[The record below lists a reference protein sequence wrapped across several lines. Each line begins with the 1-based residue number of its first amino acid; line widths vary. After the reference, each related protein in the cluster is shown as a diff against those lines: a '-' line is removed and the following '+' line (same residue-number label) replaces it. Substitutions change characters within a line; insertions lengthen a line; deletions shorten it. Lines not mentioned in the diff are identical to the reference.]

1 MTPLLLA
8 FFLGG
13 TLSFLLEALIRPR
26 VRPPWRRPLAAVL
39 VHIGS
44 WCLLYAAFLLLVQ
57 RPWFAAVFILCLQ
70 LVLLQ
75 SHHVKWCSL
84 KEPFLV
90 QDFEYFLDAI
100 RHPRL
105 YLPFFGIWLA
115 SAASLAGAA
124 AIAAFLWWE
133 PWWPGRVGLLSAL
146 GTLLALVLFGAAL
159 LQAGLARLPTVSLQP
174 EDDLAALGLS
184 AYLWSYARQIKRPL
198 DVRLSPASFRQ
209 PPKVHNP
216 DALPHVVAVQSESF
230 FDPRRWSDVV
240 RPDVLPHWDRLTA
253 QSLSQG
259 PLAVPAWG
267 ANTVRTEAAF
277 LSGLTPGALGI
288 HRFNPYPQFV
298 RQPPPNL
305 LRSVK
310 QLGYRCVAIHPYPAS
325 FYLRDRVLPALGVD
339 EFLDIHD
346 FDAGQKDGQYIGDA
360 ALSQRVAQLLENQDG
375 RPLFILVITMENH
388 GPLHLES
395 PQDNDWQRLSAGAS
409 AGSRPAALRE
419 LAVYLRHLC
428 NADQMLGDVSQCLA
442 QQTRGGLLCW
452 YGDHVPI
459 MDKVY
464 GHLGEPT
471 GTTDYLIWSTR
482 DAEHS
487 SDMQPRDVS
496 QLGIELLERIVA
508 HSQDPSPRQ
517 DTSPSPRNKA

>member
-8 FFLGG
+8 FSLGG

-39 VHIGS
+39 VHLGS
-44 WCLLYAAFLLLVQ
+44 WCLIYAAFLLLVQ

-133 PWWPGRVGLLSAL
+133 LWWPGHIGILPAL
-146 GTLLALVLFGAAL
+146 GTVAILMLSGAAL
-159 LQAGLARLPTVSLQP
+159 LQAGLARLPDISLQP
-174 EDDLAALGLS
+174 EDDLAALGLY
-184 AYLWSYARQIKRPL
+184 AYLWTYARQIKRPL

-209 PPKVHNP
+209 PPKVRNP
-216 DALPHVVAVQSESF
+216 DTLPHVVAVQSESF

-240 RPDVLPHWDRLTA
+240 RPDVLPHWDRLKA
-253 QSLSQG
+253 ESLSQG

-277 LSGLTPGALGI
+277 LSGLTPAALGI
-288 HRFNPYPQFV
+288 HRFNPYPQFA

-305 LRSVK
+305 LSALK
-310 QLGYRCVAIHPYPAS
+310 QLGYHCVAIHPYPGS
-325 FYLRDRVLPALGVD
+325 FYLRDKVLPALGIDDFVD
-339 EFLDIHD
+339 ICD
-346 FDAGQKDGQYIGDA
+346 FDATEKDGQYIGDA
-360 ALSQRVAQLLENQDG
+360 ALTQRVERLLEGGDG
-375 RPLFILVITMENH
+375 RPLFILVISMENH
-388 GPLHLES
+388 GPLHLEQ
-395 PQDNDWQRLSAGAS
+395 PLDTDWSRLTTATKCDTAQ
-409 AGSRPAALRE
+409 PNLKE

-428 NADQMLGDVSQCLA
+428 NADQMLEKLANCLA
-442 QQTRGGLLCW
+442 KQARGGLLCW

-464 GHLGEPT
+464 QQLGDPT
-471 GTTDYLIWSTR
+471 GATDYLIWSTQS
-482 DAEHS
+482 ALCPTAP
-487 SDMQPRDVS
+487 QPQDVS
-496 QLGIELLERIVA
+496 QLGVELLERIIIQTRA
-508 HSQDPSPRQ
+508 TTSRSITSQ
-517 DTSPSPRNKA
+517 RNEA